1 MAVYTAVDDDDMR
14 ALLSGYD
21 IGPFERLQGIQ
32 QGVENSNWFLDAGGR
47 RYVLTVYEKR
57 VDPADLP
64 YFLNLM
70 EHLTRRGIRCPEPV
84 HDRSGRAL
92 VELAGKPAAIFT
104 FLPGRGPGR
113 ILPAHCRALGTAL
126 AELHLAT
133 ADFTGR
139 RPNAL
144 ALPGWQGL
152 AARIGG
158 RADEIVPGLAAE
170 IADTLDR
177 LAMAWPTDLPA
188 GTIHADLFP
197 DNVFYERP
205 DRVSGLIDFYFA
217 CSDAFAYE
225 IAICINAWC
234 FEPDG
239 QFNVTKARLML
250 GAYRKVRPFSEAE
263 LAALP
268 LLCEGAALRFLLTRA
283 YDWLNRV
290 EGALVKP
297 KDPLEYLHRLRFH
310 RSVTGPGA
318 YGLD

>member
-1 MAVYTAVDDDDMR
+1 MTR
-14 ALLSGYD
+14 SWSLHH
-21 IGPFERLQGIQ
+21 
-32 QGVENSNWFLDAGGR
+32 GG
-47 RYVLTVYEKR
+47 
-57 VDPADLP
+57 
-64 YFLNLM
+64 
-70 EHLTRRGIRCPEPV
+70 
-84 HDRSGRAL
+84 
-92 VELAGKPAAIFT
+92 PAAPVSTNAYGNGDVSCST
-104 FLPGRGPGR
+104 FVGASRETVECTV
-113 ILPAHCRALGTAL
+113 PAGHVC
-126 AELHLAT
+126 
-133 ADFTGR
+133 
-139 RPNAL
+139 
-144 ALPGWQGL
+144 
-152 AARIGG
+152 G

-177 LAMAWPTDLPA
+177 LATAWPADLPA

-250 GAYRKVRPFSEAE
+250 GAYRKVRPFSDAE

-297 KDPLEYLHRLRFH
+297 KDPLEYLHSKNRKDAIQPLVLEFE
-310 RSVTGPGA
+310 SF
-318 YGLD
+318 